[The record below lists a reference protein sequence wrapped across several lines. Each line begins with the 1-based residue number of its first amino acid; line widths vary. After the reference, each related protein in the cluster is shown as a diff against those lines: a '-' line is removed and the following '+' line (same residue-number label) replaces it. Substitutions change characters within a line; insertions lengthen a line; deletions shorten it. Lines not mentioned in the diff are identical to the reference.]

1 MIVAQDVCDLWV
13 FFFGMLLAYP
23 LTVSILIGLNMLGS
37 IETKTKKMTGIGIEL

>member
-1 MIVAQDVCDLWV
+1 MFVICEY

>member
-1 MIVAQDVCDLWV
+1 MFVTCEY
-13 FFFGMLLAYP
+13 FFCMLLTYP